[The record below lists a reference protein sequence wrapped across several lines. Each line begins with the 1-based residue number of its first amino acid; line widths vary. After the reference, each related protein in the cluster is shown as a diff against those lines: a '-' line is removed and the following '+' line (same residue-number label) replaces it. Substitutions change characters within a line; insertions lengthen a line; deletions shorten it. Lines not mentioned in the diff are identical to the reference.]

1 MRIYKFTKMRKLIL
15 ILLSVFGIALT
26 AFAKPVKAEDS
37 PLKFDIVSGKEA
49 TVAGLKNSAMRKTV
63 KSVEIPDEVIVEGK
77 TYKVTSVGM
86 DAFINCTSLGSVVIP
101 NSVKSTKT
109 NAFTRCT
116 NLKSV
121 NIPSSVTEIGSG
133 AFVGCTS
140 LESIE
145 IPNSVTKIGNGAF
158 RYCTNLK
165 SVNIPNSVTEIG
177 EFAFNDC
184 TSLKSVE
191 IPSSVKSIGVNA
203 FNLCKSLKSAR
214 VPKDCEIYMYAFPN
228 ECKVERY

>member
-1 MRIYKFTKMRKLIL
+1 MRKLIL

-37 PLKFDIVSGKEA
+37 PLKFDTVSGKEA
-49 TVAGLKNSAMRKTV
+49 TVAGLKNSAMKKTV

-77 TYKVTSVGM
+77 TYKVTSVG
-86 DAFINCTSLGSVVIP
+86 IV
-101 NSVKSTKT
+101 
-109 NAFTRCT
+109 
-116 NLKSV
+116 
-121 NIPSSVTEIGSG
+121 
-133 AFVGCTS
+133 
-140 LESIE
+140 
-145 IPNSVTKIGNGAF
+145 AF
-158 RYCTNLK
+158 RYCTSLK

-191 IPSSVKSIGVNA
+191 IPSSVKSIGENA

-214 VPKDCEIYMYAFPN
+214 VPKDCEINMYAFPN